1 MKKIKSRKRRVPSN
15 GSRKAP
21 QNFAEYLA
29 TVPQSARSAL
39 QQMRTV
45 IRSAVPPAATET
57 ISYGIP
63 AFRHN
68 GVLVWFAAFTA
79 VFSPLPQSS
88 NPSRK
93 N

>member
-1 MKKIKSRKRRVPSN
+1 
-15 GSRKAP
+15 
-21 QNFAEYLA
+21 
-29 TVPQSARSAL
+29 
-39 QQMRTV
+39 V